1 MQHSGPFNRVVVQ
14 RRLRHTTGTT
24 GLRQH
29 TPEMISYL
37 ILIAYAI
44 ISLYPFLW
52 MLSAS
57 FKTNREVVS
66 GISLIPQNFR
76 WDIIIGVWEQL
87 EFWKYV
93 VNSFIVSALVVIGI
107 VVIYSLAGY
116 GFSKTTFWG
125 RNFFF
130 LFFVAILLVPGVT
143 VLIPLVQ
150 LLKTVGLIGPNATQI
165 TAYTAVVL
173 PTVNGAGPLALF
185 LFRNFFDRIPN
196 ELRDAARVDG
206 CSEWGIFARI
216 FLPVAL
222 PVIVTVGTLN
232 FITSWNAYILPSVI
246 LNDSSWYTLPL
257 QLQYLDQQSVIQ
269 WNVRMAGSLI
279 TAIPLIIGFIL
290 LQRYYIS
297 GITAGAVKG

>member
-1 MQHSGPFNRVVVQ
+1 MQYSVFNRFSEQKSPTGVTRLKQ
-14 RRLRHTTGTT
+14 RIPATV
-24 GLRQH
+24 
-29 TPEMISYL
+29 SYG
-37 ILIAYAI
+37 ILIIYAI

-76 WDIIIGVWEQL
+76 WDIILSVWEHL
-87 EFWKYV
+87 DFWKYV
-93 VNSFIVSALVVIGI
+93 VNSFLVSGLVVIGV

-125 RNFFF
+125 RDVLF
-130 LFFVAILLVPGVT
+130 LFFVGIMLVPGVT

-150 LLKTVGLIGPNATQI
+150 LLKAIGLIGPDSTQI
-165 TAYTAVVL
+165 TAYAAIVL
-173 PTVNGAGPLALF
+173 PTVNGGGPLALF
-185 LFRNFFDRIPN
+185 LFRNYFNRIPD

-206 CSEWGIFARI
+206 CREWGIFARI
-216 FLPVAL
+216 FLPIAL
-222 PVIVTVGTLN
+222 PVIITVGTLN
-232 FITSWNAYILPSVI
+232 FISSWNAYILPSVI
-246 LNDSSWYTLPL
+246 LNNSSWYTLPL

-279 TAIPLIIGFIL
+279 TTIPLIIGFIL